1 MHLGRGNGARD
12 TGRSSIV
19 GLALQTS
26 SFPTRLLATT
36 FLPNEPFRMTIVG
49 NDSVTIT
56 TNPKTVADSIES
68 AKIAARIAAENK
80 GQDIV
85 VLDLSRQTSI
95 FDCFVIATG
104 TSRRQLHAIAEEIHR
119 EFKKR
124 GEVRI
129 SMSGYDES
137 HWIAIDYG
145 GIIIHLFDEENRKF
159 YDLEGLWADGARVDL
174 AEVLKNTGARIST
187 I

>member
-1 MHLGRGNGARD
+1 
-12 TGRSSIV
+12 
-19 GLALQTS
+19 
-26 SFPTRLLATT
+26 
-36 FLPNEPFRMTIVG
+36 MTIVG
-49 NDSVTIT
+49 NDSVSIT

-104 TSRRQLHAIAEEIHR
+104 TSRRQLHAISEEIHR
-119 EFKKR
+119 ELKKR
-124 GEVRI
+124 GEVRL

-159 YDLEGLWADGARVDL
+159 YDLEGLWADGVRIDL